1 MPGSHSGVDALAV
14 KSSPSLRCSGCDMV
28 SDSGFFSNQTP
39 MKKGKGKTLK
49 ILLILILALSAS
61 SVFAQGKNKDSSVER
76 AIRDEIGGDNKGG
89 GKPSNPGAHGRANAA
104 SKSGGGVNSGSGSLL
119 GDIIDEIDDD
129 DREDDREDRKSDKN
143 KGGKGKK

>member
-1 MPGSHSGVDALAV
+1 M
-14 KSSPSLRCSGCDMV
+14 
-28 SDSGFFSNQTP
+28 
-39 MKKGKGKTLK
+39 K
-49 ILLILILALSAS
+49 ILLILILTLSAS

-119 GDIIDEIDDD
+119 GDIIDEID
-129 DREDDREDRKSDKN
+129 EDDREDRKSGKS